1 MAKDLRGI
9 PNQDVK
15 RILSRIDDLAENP
28 RGQGCLEL
36 SGQDRYRVRWGYYR
50 IIYEIVDDRLVVVVV
65 KVGSGVYQAGSQP
78 EIGAPA
84 RNNAASH
91 PSHGRKDGTFHQ
103 CLTAIASAADRTA
116 ENEVVE
122 AKVL

>member
-1 MAKDLRGI
+1 LAKYDITFKRSVAKDLRGI

-65 KVGSGVYQAGSQP
+65 KVGSGVYQAG
-78 EIGAPA
+78 
-84 RNNAASH
+84 
-91 PSHGRKDGTFHQ
+91 
-103 CLTAIASAADRTA
+103 
-116 ENEVVE
+116 
-122 AKVL
+122 